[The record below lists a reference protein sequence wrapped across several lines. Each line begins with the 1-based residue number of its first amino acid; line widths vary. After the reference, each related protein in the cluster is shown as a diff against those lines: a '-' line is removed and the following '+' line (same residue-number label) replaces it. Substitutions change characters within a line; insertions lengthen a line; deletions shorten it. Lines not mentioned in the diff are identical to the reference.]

1 MLATSR
7 SYAKELFVVAVLG
20 VATLIV
26 AAARPAP
33 RHHHC
38 RGHEHLKVVPSIYIA
53 PPAPVTPVTN
63 DAAPI
68 TDREIELEYQLASAL
83 ERAHDAK
90 SSLMTQFEALRYAR
104 RLDLALGGTRADGL
118 DHELARVAPRAAV
131 LYARS
136 HNQEGLELAL
146 ATCDSLGIAVDR
158 TAPPFGGAASASRK
172 HF

>member
-20 VATLIV
+20 VATLVV
-26 AAARPAP
+26 AASRPAP

-53 PPAPVTPVTN
+53 SPAQVKQDIAPVS
-63 DAAPI
+63 
-68 TDREIELEYQLASAL
+68 DREIELEYQLASAL

-158 TAPPFGGAASASRK
+158 K